1 MADAEHPTIKNFR
14 SAIVNRQIDARKV
27 RDFESWM
34 NGKKFKEEYRPVA
47 EELLAKAKAL
57 LASGSGNAGLPRP
70 AQPASNKFGGKGR
83 APVPNNNRTALPAS
97 EIGYGFHNP
106 YTFIPFPLTAPE
118 RHAPTPLTIDEVEK
132 ERLTGVLNIKLRNL
146 SPLCS
151 VQSDEKRSQEQRDKA
166 ALKIGN
172 DVIVP
177 ASSVRGSLR
186 SLMAIISGSALDYV
200 DENLWLCQ
208 GRDLQLDKE
217 SLYLAEVVSTKP
229 FAVRFGEAHLVKT
242 RELLRVCNGRD
253 YKQDFAKVLK
263 KFTQQA
269 KDDHTELW
277 IDSPDMPRSWK
288 MKSDA
293 AHPWRVKVSG
303 KKVDVTD
310 NDSEGAFRPDE
321 TEEIELPE
329 SLKNDFEGRN
339 RTGVKKT
346 LQRGDLVWLEPVD
359 PRKGIKES
367 RHVKSIQWAR
377 WGRRGVN
384 FLEKLK
390 AVIPHM
396 LPDYLQNDGKV
407 DIVSDLFGSIPLKET
422 AYNAFAARIR
432 PENLV
437 FKNAQTFWNLMPVSG
452 TPHPGCMAFY
462 VTNDDYD
469 QISISDLPRGY
480 KVYRTTSDHG
490 SDAPW
495 RYEVQPVYSNNGK
508 DIIEYNVAKM
518 TCRKELLK
526 ENQEGSLRIAFRG
539 LSRKELALLLL
550 TLSCDLRFG
559 GGKPFGL
566 GHCVVSEI
574 SAVNEFGEAIFHAWK
589 PEKRASVPEE
599 FQNEIARF
607 LSRADLYCKTQIPV
621 EMLRYPRAYKKNKH
635 GGMNWFGFFAAPQQG
650 NQDLPQ
656 HGLIARKVG
665 RDGQLKAQG
674 LPVFDPQN
682 PASDLLFGYDVEYD
696 NTGRSLDECIIP
708 GGKDGMYKSYENTSQ
723 NRESRQAERNRR

>member
-1 MADAEHPTIKNFR
+1 
-14 SAIVNRQIDARKV
+14 
-27 RDFESWM
+27 
-34 NGKKFKEEYRPVA
+34 
-47 EELLAKAKAL
+47 
-57 LASGSGNAGLPRP
+57 
-70 AQPASNKFGGKGR
+70 
-83 APVPNNNRTALPAS
+83 
-97 EIGYGFHNP
+97 
-106 YTFIPFPLTAPE
+106 
-118 RHAPTPLTIDEVEK
+118 
-132 ERLTGVLNIKLRNL
+132 
-146 SPLCS
+146 
-151 VQSDEKRSQEQRDKA
+151 
-166 ALKIGN
+166 
-172 DVIVP
+172 
-177 ASSVRGSLR
+177 
-186 SLMAIISGSALDYV
+186 
-200 DENLWLCQ
+200 
-208 GRDLQLDKE
+208 
-217 SLYLAEVVSTKP
+217 
-229 FAVRFGEAHLVKT
+229 
-242 RELLRVCNGRD
+242 
-253 YKQDFAKVLK
+253 
-263 KFTQQA
+263 
-269 KDDHTELW
+269 
-277 IDSPDMPRSWK
+277 
-288 MKSDA
+288 
-293 AHPWRVKVSG
+293 
-303 KKVDVTD
+303 
-310 NDSEGAFRPDE
+310 
-321 TEEIELPE
+321 
-329 SLKNDFEGRN
+329 
-339 RTGVKKT
+339 
-346 LQRGDLVWLEPVD
+346 
-359 PRKGIKES
+359 
-367 RHVKSIQWAR
+367 
-377 WGRRGVN
+377 
-384 FLEKLK
+384 
-390 AVIPHM
+390 M

-452 TPHPGCMAFY
+452 APHSGCMAFY

-480 KVYRTTSDHG
+480 KVYRTTTDHG
-490 SDAPW
+490 NDAPW

-589 PEKRASVPEE
+589 PTKRASVPED
-599 FQNEIARF
+599 FQNEVARF

-708 GGKDGMYKSYENTSQ
+708 GGKDGMHKSYENTSQ

>member
-70 AQPASNKFGGKGR
+70 AQPNKFDGKGR
-83 APVPNNNRTALPAS
+83 APVSNNNRTALPAS
-97 EIGYGFHNP
+97 AMGYAFHNP
-106 YTFIPFPLTAPE
+106 YTFIPFPATAPE
-118 RHAPTPLTIDEVEK
+118 RHVPTPLTIDEVEK
-132 ERLTGVLNIKLRNL
+132 DRLTGILNIKLRNL

-151 VQSDEKRSQEQRDKA
+151 VQSDEKRSQELRDKA

-217 SLYLAEVVSTKP
+217 SLYLAEIVDVKSML
-229 FAVRFGEAHLVKT
+229 VRVGKAKLVATGQLLECMGSNIT
-242 RELLRVCNGRD
+242 R
-253 YKQDFAKVLK
+253 Y
-263 KFTQQA
+263 A
-269 KDDHTELW
+269 KDFQSKLEKYTQTKGAKAMLW
-277 IDSPDMPRSWK
+277 VDNISNPTSISNKYDPE
-288 MKSDA
+288 
-293 AHPWRVKVSG
+293 HPWRVKVSG
-303 KKVDVTD
+303 RKVQTQKGA
-310 NDSEGAFRPDE
+310 NEGAFCPNDCDIQEMFLHDR
-321 TEEIELPE
+321 
-329 SLKNDFEGRN
+329 LKIDFECRN
-339 RTGVKKT
+339 RNGIKKS
-346 LQRGDLVWLEPVD
+346 LADGDLVWLEPVN
-359 PRKGIKES
+359 PGKGIQNAS
-367 RHVKSIQWAR
+367 DVKSIQWAR
-377 WGRRGVN
+377 WGRDGVN
-384 FLEKLK
+384 FKEKLK
-390 AVIPHM
+390 NAIPHM
-396 LPDYLQNDGKV
+396 LPDYLRNDGKV

-452 TPHPGCMAFY
+452 APHPGCMAFY

-480 KVYRTTSDHG
+480 KVYRTTTDHG
-490 SDAPW
+490 NDAPW

-508 DIIEYNVAKM
+508 DIVEYNVAKM

-574 SAVNEFGEAIFHAWK
+574 SAVNEFGEVIFPTWT
-589 PEKRASVPEE
+589 PTKRASVPEE
-599 FQNEIARF
+599 LQNEIASF
-607 LSRADLYCKTQIPV
+607 HSRADLYCKTQVPV
-621 EMLRYPRAYKKNKH
+621 ENLRYPRAYKKNKH
-635 GGMNWFGFFAAPQQG
+635 GGMNWFSFFAAPQG
-650 NQDLPQ
+650 DQDTPR
-656 HGLIARKVG
+656 HGLIARKIG

-682 PASDLLFGYDVEYD
+682 PTSDLLFGYDVEYD
-696 NTGRSLDECIIP
+696 HTGRSLEECIIL
-708 GGKDGMYKSYENTSQ
+708 GGKDEEYKSYENTSQ
-723 NRESRQAERNRR
+723 SRESRQAERNRR